1 MILDYPNNIESTSL
15 SIELKPL
22 NDIKVTLVVLAHE
35 VVIVGGEL
43 EAKDM
48 EMSSKDDMV
57 SKKIYQINF
66 WKLLLYD
73 WIDSYLLANKIRRRH
88 EAKQHDA
95 HLSFLSLS

>member
-57 SKKIYQINF
+57 SKKYI
-66 WKLLLYD
+66 
-73 WIDSYLLANKIRRRH
+73 SNK
-88 EAKQHDA
+88 
-95 HLSFLSLS
+95 FLEVIVVRLDRFIFTSEQD